1 MPPFF
6 RHPASLEHDTGHGH
20 PERADRIRAIEA
32 ELEARDWLGWEQ
44 VEAPRATEEQ
54 LLRIHPREYVEQVRE
69 FSERGVPFDMDT
81 PTSPGTYEA
90 ALRAAG
96 GACAL
101 VESLLSGGGRTG
113 FSCLRPPGHHA

>member
-1 MPPFF
+1 MPPFL

-54 LLRIHPREYVEQVRE
+54 LIRIHPREYVEQVRE
-69 FSERGVPFDMDT
+69 FSERGVPFDMDAA
-81 PTSPGTYEA
+81 PNLKARIAEA
-90 ALRAAG
+90 GVRWPPPDLAAKLKRKDS
-96 GACAL
+96 AA
-101 VESLLSGGGRTG
+101 
-113 FSCLRPPGHHA
+113 P